1 MRRFRLVRHSLLAIG
16 MWAICSGV
24 LNGVQGAEWSA
35 EPSMTIKGEY
45 SDNLTLTPL
54 PHKDVIG
61 YWTSPQARLKGA
73 TEHFD
78 LSGAIAADFVNY
90 SGGQNINLTNLNFP
104 LSMHYQATHD
114 TFGLDGA
121 ITRDNTLMGELQQT
135 GLVLNF
141 TQRNLRTVNP
151 TWNHALTERA
161 TLQTGYQYT
170 DVTYSDGLR
179 LGLVNYS
186 THSANSGISY
196 QLTERDQVDAVGYFV
211 TFSAPGAALHSQFYG
226 GQLSAKHRF
235 GERLTATVSGGLR
248 NIESTTTNAGGVRL
262 RDQELVWLFNADIT
276 QQFER
281 GSIAGTCSRNINP
294 SGFGLLIRTELCG
307 VTFSFLVSETL
318 TLGLSG
324 QVYWVNPIDSQ
335 GTAASFPSNRYFR
348 VNPTARWKIAENW
361 LLSLSYSYAQRDIHS
376 LNQEAHA
383 NGTMLML
390 TYTLPKLSVSR

>member
-1 MRRFRLVRHSLLAIG
+1 
-16 MWAICSGV
+16 
-24 LNGVQGAEWSA
+24 
-35 EPSMTIKGEY
+35 MTIKGEY

-78 LSGAIAADFVNY
+78 LSGTIAADFVNY

-104 LSMHYQATHD
+104 LSMHYQTTHD

-151 TWNHALTERA
+151 TWNHAITERA

-186 THSANSGISY
+186 THLANSGISY
-196 QLTERDQVDAVGYFV
+196 QLTERDQIDAVGYFV
-211 TFSAPGAALHSQFYG
+211 KFSAPEASLHSQFYG

-307 VTFSFLVSETL
+307 ITLTFLATETF
-318 TLGLSG
+318 TLGLAG
-324 QVYWVNPIDSQ
+324 QVYWVNPIASQ

-348 VNPTARWKIAENW
+348 INPTARWKVAENW